1 MERTSNVV
9 NVKEK
14 VFLDRFFEILE
25 TLNFPGLG
33 DPVSELKIFLKS
45 LPGVFLVEDELLNNS
60 LAIKGCVVMVNKQKK
75 FRKLDPEKKEARK
88 IHFEFYQVSGK
99 LNSARTWRKDSFDF
113 KSSSCSDVVEKIVDE
128 MCVGDKLM
136 SLGRRK
142 KVKFFSTN

>member
-45 LPGVFLVEDELLNNS
+45 
-60 LAIKGCVVMVNKQKK
+60 KK
-75 FRKLDPEKKEARK
+75 RL
-88 IHFEFYQVSGK
+88 
-99 LNSARTWRKDSFDF
+99 
-113 KSSSCSDVVEKIVDE
+113 
-128 MCVGDKLM
+128 
-136 SLGRRK
+136 
-142 KVKFFSTN
+142 